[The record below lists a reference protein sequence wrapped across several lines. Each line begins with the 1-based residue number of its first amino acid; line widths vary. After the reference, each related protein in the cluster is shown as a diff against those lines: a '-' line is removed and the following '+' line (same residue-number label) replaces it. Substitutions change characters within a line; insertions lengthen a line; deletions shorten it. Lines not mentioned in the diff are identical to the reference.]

1 MTSFLDQ
8 ELEMIRQYQ
17 FDRDT
22 VSQQIL
28 QQEATMSTALADM
41 IQQSDY
47 NRSTMLEQIAQSE
60 ALQKSAVGA
69 LIAKNDARSWAIM
82 EQIKILEL
90 ELGKVTK
97 QEIERK
103 KLQMDEQL
111 NELANRRIEIM
122 FVLMDLMEQQ
132 QQRKSEL
139 MSTLEKMEANRDGD
153 TDHYWLLQYQRV
165 LDHMAPEQ
173 WLQVLTIDPRL
184 GHLFLLY
191 GVIHCLPFLYKV
203 WRDIQTNITSV
214 TDDQLKEAGIKND
227 ADRYNILRAIEDYAN
242 EMGASAP
249 ETQEI
254 SSNDDDDNDDEKS
267 EARISIGSECVVCLD
282 LAVQMLFIPC
292 GHMCCCFT
300 CQISLIEC
308 PMCRAPI
315 ESRIKVIHS

>member
-28 QQEATMSTALADM
+28 QQEASMSNALAEM
-41 IQQSDY
+41 LQHSDY
-47 NRSTMLEQIAQSE
+47 NRNNMLEQIAQSE
-60 ALQKSAVGA
+60 ELQKSAVGA
-69 LIAKNDARSWAIM
+69 LIAKNDARSWGLM

-139 MSTLEKMEANRDGD
+139 MTTLEKMEANRGDGND
-153 TDHYWLLQYQRV
+153 QYWLMQYQRV

-203 WRDIQTNITSV
+203 WRDIQANITTV
-214 TDDQLKEAGIKND
+214 TDDQLKDAGIKND
-227 ADRYNILRAIEDYAN
+227 VDRYNILRAIEDFIN
-242 EMGASAP
+242 EMTATAP
-249 ETQEI
+249 AV
-254 SSNDDDDNDDEKS
+254 DDSTDDE
-267 EARISIGSECVVCLD
+267 ERNDQERGLGSECVICLD

-292 GHMCCCFT
+292 GHLCCCFN

-315 ESRIKVIHS
+315 ESRIKVIQS